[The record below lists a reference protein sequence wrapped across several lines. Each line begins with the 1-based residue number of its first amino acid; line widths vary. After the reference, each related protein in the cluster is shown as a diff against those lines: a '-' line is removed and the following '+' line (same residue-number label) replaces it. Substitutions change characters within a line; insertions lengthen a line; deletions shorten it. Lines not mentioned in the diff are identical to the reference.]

1 MEMLTVNIE
10 LYIADGV
17 LLNRSVYERQSK
29 LRLAAV
35 IDDTIF
41 ITRGPL
47 KFWSQ
52 RQSLHGMNLMQHI
65 RNFCII
71 AHIDHGKSTLADR
84 LIQTCGGVTQR
95 ELHAQML
102 DSMDIERER
111 GITIKSNTISLDYTA
126 PDGKKYLLNLIDTPG
141 HVDFSHEVRR
151 SLMAGDGALII
162 VDASQGVEAQTV
174 ANLYLAMEH
183 DLELLPVI
191 NKIDLPAADID
202 MAREAIDAEL
212 GLDPFEAIAVSAK
225 TGEGIKAVL
234 NGIVEKLPPPSGDPT
249 APLKALIFDAHFD
262 KYRGVI
268 LQCRV
273 IEGTLKTKDV
283 IHFMHADR
291 DFTVDELGYNQLKL
305 MPKDQLAAG
314 EVGYIVA
321 GVKSVQDI
329 EIGDT
334 ITLADNPAADPIPGY
349 QEARQV
355 VFSSIYPMSSDQYVD
370 LTKALEKLAINDA
383 ALTFEKDSSAALG
396 FGFRCGFLG
405 LLHLDV
411 IQERL
416 QREFDIGLVISAPS
430 VSYKVTLKDG
440 KEIEVDNPSYWPD
453 PMSIESIT
461 EPYIKASILTPE
473 ENVGPVMELCR
484 DHRSESQTINYLSA
498 GRLEVVSEMPLG
510 EVLFDFYGKLKMITR
525 GYGSFDYDPIEYR
538 ATDVVKVD
546 ILVNKEPVDTLSYLV
561 HREKAR
567 NRALHYCER
576 LAKEIPRHQFKIPVQ
591 GVIGGNV
598 IARSTIAP
606 FRKDVTAKLYGGDV
620 TRKKKLLEKQK
631 KGKAKM
637 KQFGSVN
644 IPQKAFVSVLR
655 ADQD

>member
-1 MEMLTVNIE
+1 MK
-10 LYIADGV
+10 
-17 LLNRSVYERQSK
+17 R
-29 LRLAAV
+29 
-35 IDDTIF
+35 
-41 ITRGPL
+41 
-47 KFWSQ
+47 
-52 RQSLHGMNLMQHI
+52 I

-84 LIQTCGGVTQR
+84 LIQACGGVTQR
-95 ELHAQML
+95 EFHDQML

-111 GITIKSNTISLDYTA
+111 GITIKSNTVTLTYTA
-126 PDGKKYLLNLIDTPG
+126 QDGEQYQLNLIDTPG

-151 SLMAGDGALII
+151 SLMACEGALIV

-174 ANLYLAMEH
+174 ANLYLALEY

-191 NKIDLPAADID
+191 NKIDLPAADVD
-202 MAREAIDAEL
+202 RAREAIDADL
-212 GLDPFEAIAVSAK
+212 GLDPFQAIPVSAK
-225 TGEGIKAVL
+225 TGQGIENVLEGIVKH
-234 NGIVEKLPPPSGDPT
+234 LPPPVGDPD
-249 APLKALIFDAHFD
+249 APLKALVFDAHFD
-262 KYRGVI
+262 KFRGVI
-268 LQCRV
+268 LQVRV
-273 IEGTLKTKDV
+273 MEGTLKPRQT
-283 IHFMHADR
+283 IHFMHAGR
-291 DFTVDELGYNQLKL
+291 DYKVDELGYNQFKL
-305 MPKDQLAAG
+305 IPKDQLSSG

-334 ITLADNPAADPIPGY
+334 ITLLNRQAEKPIPGY
-349 QEARQV
+349 QPAKQV
-355 VFSSIYPMSSDQYVD
+355 VFSSVYPMSTDEYPD

-416 QREFDIGLVISAPS
+416 QREFDLGLVISAPS
-430 VSYKVTLKDG
+430 VKYNLTLKDG
-440 KEIEVDNPSYWPD
+440 STVEVDNPSNWPD
-453 PMSIESIT
+453 PTNIDSAT

-473 ENVGPVMELCR
+473 EYVGPVMELCR
-484 DHRSESQTINYLSA
+484 EHRSESQTMNYLSA
-498 GRLEVVSEMPLG
+498 GRVEVSSEMPLG

-525 GYGSFDYDPIEYR
+525 GYGSFDYVASEYR
-538 ATDVVKVD
+538 TTDVVKVD
-546 ILVNKEPVDTLSYLV
+546 ILVNKEPVDALAYLV
-561 HREKAR
+561 HRDKSRA
-567 NRALHYCER
+567 RALHYCEQ
-576 LAKEIPRHQFKIPVQ
+576 LAEAIPRHQFKIPIQ
-591 GVIGGNV
+591 GAIGGTI
-598 IARSTIAP
+598 IARATIQP

-644 IPQKAFVSVLR
+644 IPQQAFVSVLR
-655 ADQD
+655 ADKK

>member
-1 MEMLTVNIE
+1 MKN
-10 LYIADGV
+10 
-17 LLNRSVYERQSK
+17 
-29 LRLAAV
+29 
-35 IDDTIF
+35 
-41 ITRGPL
+41 
-47 KFWSQ
+47 
-52 RQSLHGMNLMQHI
+52 I

-84 LIQTCGGVTQR
+84 LIQVCGGVTQR
-95 ELHAQML
+95 EMHEQML

-111 GITIKSNTISLDYTA
+111 GITIKSNTITLDYKA
-126 PDGKKYLLNLIDTPG
+126 SDGQEYQLNLIDTPG

-151 SLMAGDGALII
+151 SLMACEGALIVI
-162 VDASQGVEAQTV
+162 DASQGVEAQTV
-174 ANLYLAMEH
+174 ANLYLALEH
-183 DLELLPVI
+183 ELELLPVI
-191 NKIDLPAADID
+191 NKIDLPSADVD
-202 MAREAIDAEL
+202 RAREAIDAEL
-212 GLDPFEAIAVSAK
+212 GLDPFEALPISAK
-225 TGEGIKAVL
+225 TGIGVEEVLEGIVKV
-234 NGIVEKLPPPSGDPT
+234 LPPPSGDPN
-249 APLKALIFDAHFD
+249 APLKALVFDAHFD

-268 LQCRV
+268 LQVRV
-273 IEGTLKTKDV
+273 MEGTMRPRDT
-283 IHFMHADR
+283 IHFMHAGR
-291 DFTVDELGYNQLKL
+291 DFTVDEVGYNQMKL
-305 MPKDQLAAG
+305 NPKPQLAAG
-314 EVGYIVA
+314 EVGYVVA

-334 ITLADNPAADPIPGY
+334 ITLLDRQAETPIPGY
-349 QEARQV
+349 QPAKQV
-355 VFSSIYPMSSDQYVD
+355 VFSSIYPMSTEEYPD
-370 LTKALEKLAINDA
+370 LTKALDKLAINDA
-383 ALTFEKDSSAALG
+383 ALTYEKDSSAALG

-430 VSYKVTLKDG
+430 VKYHLTLKDG
-440 KEIEVDNPSYWPD
+440 STIEVDNPSYWPD
-453 PMSIESIT
+453 PMSIDSAT

-473 ENVGPVMELCR
+473 EYVGPVMELCR
-484 DHRSESQTINYLSA
+484 EHRSDSQTMNYLSA
-498 GRLEVVSEMPLG
+498 GRLEVTSEMPLG
-510 EVLFDFYGKLKMITR
+510 EVLFDFYGKLKMLTR
-525 GYGSFDYDPIEYR
+525 GYGSFDYEQIEYR
-538 ATDVVKVD
+538 PTDVVKVD

-567 NRALHYCER
+567 TRALHYCDR
-576 LAKEIPRHQFKIPVQ
+576 LAKEIPRHQFKIPIQ
-591 GVIGGNV
+591 GVIGGTV
-598 IARSTIAP
+598 IARSTIQP

>member
-1 MEMLTVNIE
+1 M
-10 LYIADGV
+10 
-17 LLNRSVYERQSK
+17 K
-29 LRLAAV
+29 
-35 IDDTIF
+35 
-41 ITRGPL
+41 
-47 KFWSQ
+47 
-52 RQSLHGMNLMQHI
+52 HI

-84 LIQTCGGVTQR
+84 LIQACDGVSQR
-95 ELHAQML
+95 ELHDQML

-111 GITIKSNTISLDYTA
+111 GITIKSNTITLDYRA
-126 PDGKKYLLNLIDTPG
+126 QDGQDYLLNLIDTPG

-151 SLMAGDGALII
+151 SLMACDGALIL

-183 DLELLPVI
+183 NLDLLPVI
-191 NKIDLPAADID
+191 NKIDLPSADVD
-202 MAREAIDAEL
+202 RAREAIDAEL
-212 GLDPFEAIAVSAK
+212 GLDPFEAIPVSAK
-225 TGEGIKAVL
+225 TGVGIEEIL
-234 NGIVEKLPPPSGDPT
+234 TNLVEKLPSPQGDSE
-249 APLKALIFDAHFD
+249 APLKALVFDAHFD

-273 IEGTLKTKDV
+273 MEGTLKVRDT
-283 IHFMHADR
+283 IHFMHTDR
-291 DFTVDELGYNQLKL
+291 DFTVDELGYNQMKL
-305 MPKDQLAAG
+305 NPKKQLSAG

-334 ITLADNPAADPIPGY
+334 ITLVNRPAAEPIPGY
-349 QEARQV
+349 QEAKQV
-355 VFSSIYPMSSDQYVD
+355 VFSSIYPMDTGDYVD
-370 LTKALEKLAINDA
+370 LTKAFDKLAINDA
-383 ALTFEKDSSAALG
+383 ALTYEKDSSAALG

-430 VSYKVTLKDG
+430 VKYQLTLKDG
-440 KEIEVDNPSYWPD
+440 STLNVDNPSYWPD
-453 PMSIESIT
+453 PMKIESAT

-473 ENVGPVMELCR
+473 QYVGPVMELCR
-484 DHRSESQTINYLSA
+484 EHRSDSQTMNYLSA
-498 GRLEVVSEMPLG
+498 GRIEVTSEMPLG
-510 EVLFDFYGKLKMITR
+510 EVLFDFYGKLKMLTR
-525 GYGSFDYDPIEYR
+525 GYGSFDYVPTEYR
-538 ATDVVKVD
+538 HTDVVKVD

-561 HREKAR
+561 HRDKAR
-567 NRALHYCER
+567 TRALHYCER

-591 GVIGGNV
+591 GVIGGTV
-598 IARSTIAP
+598 IARTTIQP
-606 FRKDVTAKLYGGDV
+606 YRKDVTEKLYGGDV

-655 ADQD
+655 TDQD

>member
-1 MEMLTVNIE
+1 M
-10 LYIADGV
+10 
-17 LLNRSVYERQSK
+17 K
-29 LRLAAV
+29 
-35 IDDTIF
+35 
-41 ITRGPL
+41 
-47 KFWSQ
+47 
-52 RQSLHGMNLMQHI
+52 HI

-84 LIQTCGGVTQR
+84 LIQTCGGVAQR
-95 ELHAQML
+95 DIHAQML

-111 GITIKSNTISLDYTA
+111 GITIKSNTMTLDYTS
-126 PDGKKYLLNLIDTPG
+126 PDGTEYQLNLIDTPG

-151 SLMAGDGALII
+151 SLMACEGALII

-191 NKIDLPAADID
+191 NKIDLMTADVD
-202 MAREAIDAEL
+202 RAREAIDAEL
-212 GLDPFEAIAVSAK
+212 GLDPFEAIPVSAK
-225 TGEGIKAVL
+225 TGEGIEDVL
-234 NGIVEKLPPPSGDPT
+234 AGIVEKLPCPSGDSN
-249 APLKALIFDAHFD
+249 APLKALVFDAHFD
-262 KYRGVI
+262 KFRGVI
-268 LQCRV
+268 LQVRV
-273 IEGTLKTKDV
+273 MEGTLKPTDM
-283 IHFMHADR
+283 IHFMHLGR
-291 DFTVDELGYNQLKL
+291 DFKVDELGYNQMKL
-305 MPKDQLAAG
+305 VPKKQLSAG

-334 ITLADNPAADPIPGY
+334 ITQLDRPAEAPIPGY
-349 QEARQV
+349 QEAKQV
-355 VFSSIYPMSSDQYVD
+355 VFSSIYPMSADEYKD
-370 LTKALEKLAINDA
+370 LTKALDKLAINDA
-383 ALTFEKDSSAALG
+383 ALTYEKDSSAALG

-430 VSYKVTLKDG
+430 VKYKLTLKDG
-440 KEIEVDNPSYWPD
+440 SEIDVDNPSYWPD
-453 PMSIESIT
+453 PMQIESCS

-473 ENVGPVMELCR
+473 EYVGPIMELCR
-484 DHRSESQTINYLSA
+484 EHRSESQTMNYLSV
-498 GRLEVVSEMPLG
+498 GRLEVISEMPLG

-525 GYGSFDYDPIEYR
+525 GYGSFDYEPIEYR
-538 ATDVVKVD
+538 KTDVVKVD

-567 NRALHYCER
+567 TRALHYCER
-576 LAKEIPRHQFKIPVQ
+576 LAKEIPRHQFKIPIQ

-606 FRKDVTAKLYGGDV
+606 FRKDVTEKLYGGDV
-620 TRKKKLLEKQK
+620 SRKKKLLEKQK

-655 ADQD
+655 ADND

>member
-1 MEMLTVNIE
+1 MK
-10 LYIADGV
+10 
-17 LLNRSVYERQSK
+17 Q
-29 LRLAAV
+29 
-35 IDDTIF
+35 
-41 ITRGPL
+41 
-47 KFWSQ
+47 
-52 RQSLHGMNLMQHI
+52 I

-84 LIQTCGGVTQR
+84 LIQACGGVTQR
-95 ELHAQML
+95 EFHDQML

-111 GITIKSNTISLDYTA
+111 GITIKSNTITLAYIA
-126 PDGKKYLLNLIDTPG
+126 PDGQEYQLNLIDTPG

-151 SLMAGDGALII
+151 SLMACEGALMV

-174 ANLYLAMEH
+174 ANLYLAMEY

-191 NKIDLPAADID
+191 NKIDLPAADVD
-202 MAREAIDAEL
+202 RVREEIDADL
-212 GLDPFEAIAVSAK
+212 GLDPFAAIPVSAK
-225 TGEGIKAVL
+225 TGQGIDDVL
-234 NGIVEKLPPPSGDPT
+234 AGIVEHLPPPKGDPD
-249 APLKALIFDAHFD
+249 APLKALVFDAHFD

-273 IEGTLKTKDV
+273 MDGTLKSGQT
-283 IHFMHADR
+283 IHFMHGGR
-291 DFTVDELGYNQLKL
+291 DYKVDELGYNQFKL
-305 MPKDQLAAG
+305 NPRKQLSAG

-334 ITLADNPAADPIPGY
+334 ITLLDRPAGEPIPGY
-349 QEARQV
+349 QPAKPV
-355 VFSSIYPMSSDQYVD
+355 VFSSVYPMSTDEYQD
-370 LTKALEKLAINDA
+370 LTKALDKLAINDA

-430 VSYKVTLKDG
+430 VKYNLTLKDG
-440 KEIEVDNPSYWPD
+440 STIDVDNPSYWPD
-453 PMSIESIT
+453 PSLIDSAT

-473 ENVGPVMELCR
+473 EFVGPVMELCR
-484 DHRSESQTINYLSA
+484 EHRSESQTMNYLSA
-498 GRLEVVSEMPLG
+498 GRIEVSSEMPLG

-525 GYGSFDYDPIEYR
+525 GYGSFDYEQIEYR
-538 ATDVVKVD
+538 KTDVVKVD
-546 ILVNKEPVDTLSYLV
+546 ILVNKEPIDALAYLV
-561 HREKAR
+561 HRDKAR
-567 NRALHYCER
+567 ARALHYCEQ
-576 LAKEIPRHQFKIPVQ
+576 LAEAIPRHQFKIPIQ
-591 GVIGGNV
+591 GAIGGTI
-598 IARSTIAP
+598 IARATIQP
-606 FRKDVTAKLYGGDV
+606 YRKDVTAKLYGGDV

-655 ADQD
+655 ADKD